1 MTRKVKVD
9 LSSNLN
15 SGYIKLINE
24 EDCNNK
30 QTQSI
35 HRPIYP
41 LFLVGKDNIKPNW
54 QDIPRETHRYNT

>member
-15 SGYIKLINE
+15 SEYIKLIGE
-24 EDCNNK
+24 EDYNNK

-35 HRPIYP
+35 HRLIYP
-41 LFLVGKDNIKPNW
+41 LFIL
-54 QDIPRETHRYNT
+54 